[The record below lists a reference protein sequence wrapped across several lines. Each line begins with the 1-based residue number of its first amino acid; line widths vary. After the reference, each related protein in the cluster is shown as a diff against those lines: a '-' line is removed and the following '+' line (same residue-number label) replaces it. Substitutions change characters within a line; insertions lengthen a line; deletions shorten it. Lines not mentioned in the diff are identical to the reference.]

1 MLRDLAELNRK
12 YRIQAGYQNHTGT
25 RVGAAV
31 WDLWELLRELP
42 VEQVSVQY
50 DIRHA
55 VTEGAASWV
64 NGIRLLRPHIGSL
77 AIKDF
82 TWDVSSRRPRVVSLP
97 LGEGIVD
104 FDAYF
109 RLVKELGL
117 RLPIS
122 LHIEYPL
129 LSRTEESLPLLE
141 KQKIVTAKLKKDV
154 DYIRTQLAKHQIAN
168 L

>member
-1 MLRDLAELNRK
+1 
-12 YRIQAGYQNHTGT
+12 
-25 RVGAAV
+25 
-31 WDLWELLRELP
+31 
-42 VEQVSVQY
+42 
-50 DIRHA
+50 